1 MSHRQPA
8 QARNAPVIQ
17 TGRNCTCGASENASA
32 ARVQGKLA
40 SSDPSVPVRL
50 TIHVAPIE
58 YGERLQAGVAMRL
71 AVRRRELGA
80 RYAHAVVTVCPVC
93 VDYPTRH
100 HRQSLFEILC
110 IDVIKIEPLA
120 ARVRACKLFREEL
133 AATCV
138 GFPRDVTWRVAVLKS
153 PQSCKIFLS
162 PRIMLP
168 VAMCRLRL
176 WRLRRFGRGPWLDE
190 TLQVHV

>member
-1 MSHRQPA
+1 MRVSSNFNAAIIANSAEPGPTPLTDSYEASTPRKHTRASTTRSQGRGRARRWRSMSHRQPA
-8 QARNAPVIQ
+8 QARNATVIQ

-100 HRQSLFEILC
+100 H
-110 IDVIKIEPLA
+110 
-120 ARVRACKLFREEL
+120 
-133 AATCV
+133 
-138 GFPRDVTWRVAVLKS
+138 
-153 PQSCKIFLS
+153 
-162 PRIMLP
+162 
-168 VAMCRLRL
+168 
-176 WRLRRFGRGPWLDE
+176 
-190 TLQVHV
+190 